1 MKLDLDWITQEPID
15 FEHKTYVLMDYF
27 TKVEQD
33 FNKNILYPSFQ
44 ELSLHLANINSI
56 LEKQNLISLNR
67 DNIDIDD
74 EILLMDLNYSPLLIK
89 SPEDKLEI
97 FRIVTSARQKFQDL
111 FMIGKSLW
119 SILHDSVLVKVKENP
134 EVIFLKMACGVFY
147 FKHKETRYVYQY
159 NIEKINEK
167 SDDFKCM
174 VKLLSDDNNLR
185 LTDIIE
191 NKFTFEDKIDVKNF
205 EMKNNLPIFEVN
217 VNDDFPIEG
226 SLLTMIKRKIMNY
239 TFQTIKI
246 EEIKEN
252 GVQ

>member
-1 MKLDLDWITQEPID
+1 MKLDLNWIIQEPID

-27 TKVEQD
+27 TKVEED
-33 FNKNILYPSFQ
+33 FNNNILYPSFQ

-74 EILLMDLNYSPLLIK
+74 EILLMDLTYTPLIID
-89 SPEDKLEI
+89 SVEDKLEL
-97 FRIVTSARQKFQDL
+97 FKTATSSKQKFQDL
-111 FMIGKSLW
+111 FIIGKSLW
-119 SILHDSVLVKVKENP
+119 SILHDSVLVKIKENP
-134 EVIFLKMACGVFY
+134 EVVFLRMACGVFY
-147 FKHKETRYVYQY
+147 FKHKNIRYVYQY
-159 NIEKINEK
+159 NIEKINNK
-167 SDDFKCM
+167 SSDFKCK
-174 VKLLSDDNNLR
+174 VNLLTTDNDLSI
-185 LTDIIE
+185 LEIIE
-191 NKFTFEDKIDVKNF
+191 NKFIFEDNNIKSFDMI
-205 EMKNNLPIFEVN
+205 NNLPIFEVK

-252 GVQ
+252 GI